1 MLVVGLVAGV
11 LAVIL
16 LLWGLLRLVRR
27 YLSRWHFVGFIVLAA
42 VSLVGLYLGRPH
54 YTVKSVAAEA
64 GNRHAYVVHVE
75 TVNSERA
82 HLEAYARDIIQQ
94 VRQEHPDAVAID
106 VEFFAPHGSTWQ
118 SRAMWGSHSDVS
130 AGEQGVTGA
139 DAANQTVFDY
149 VLR

>member
-42 VSLVGLYLGRPH
+42 VSLVSLYLGRP
-54 YTVKSVAAEA
+54 YYAVKSVAEA
-64 GNRHAYVVHVE
+64 GNPHAYVVRVE
-75 TVNSERA
+75 TVNSEKS

-94 VRQEHPDAVAID
+94 VRQAHPDAVAVE
-106 VEFFAPHGSTWQ
+106 VEFFAPHSSTWQ
-118 SRAMWGSHSDVS
+118 SRAVWGAYSD
-130 AGEQGVTGA
+130 AREGEQGVTT

-149 VLR
+149 VLP